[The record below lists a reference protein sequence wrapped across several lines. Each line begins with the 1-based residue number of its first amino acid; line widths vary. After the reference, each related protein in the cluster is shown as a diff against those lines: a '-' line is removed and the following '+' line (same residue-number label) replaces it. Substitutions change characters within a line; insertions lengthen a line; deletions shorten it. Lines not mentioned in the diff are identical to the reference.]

1 MVYEPINQ
9 KQYGATYIFMF
20 EVHSLSLFKT
30 DEKWLAKILGQKA
43 IKRCMKFGGRPSLV

>member
-9 KQYGATYIFMF
+9 KHYGATYIVIF
-20 EVHSLSLFKT
+20 EVQSLSLFTT